1 MWEFCKFLKEL
12 YNIFK
17 SSVVY
22 FYENRIYCTMKMKY
36 WSRKKDKLKLRFKEI
51 NGKDLSY
58 TLGQES
64 DMLEKLKNKLGIS
77 KEELLKIIIEY

>member
-1 MWEFCKFLKEL
+1 
-12 YNIFK
+12 
-17 SSVVY
+17 
-22 FYENRIYCTMKMKY
+22 MKMKY